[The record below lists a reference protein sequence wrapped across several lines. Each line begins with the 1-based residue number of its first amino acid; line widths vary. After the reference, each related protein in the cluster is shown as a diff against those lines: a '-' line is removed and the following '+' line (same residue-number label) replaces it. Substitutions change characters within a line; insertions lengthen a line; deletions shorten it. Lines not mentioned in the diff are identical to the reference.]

1 MEWCNASNRKKT
13 TLKQAVQAL
22 SLLRLCSVRNLLV
35 FNRKESYRMQVMQV
49 NTQATRRGGGLD
61 YKWIL
66 AMVVILGVFMSIL
79 DQTIVNIA
87 IPRLQTAFGV
97 DIHSVQWVL
106 TAYIL
111 AQGVATP
118 TAAFFADTLG
128 IKRFYIISLAA
139 FTLGSALCGVAW
151 SLPIL
156 ITFRVLQGLGGA
168 ALFPLSITL
177 LFREFPPQERGT
189 AMGFFGVPAL
199 LAPAIGPTLGGYL
212 VTFVGWQAIF
222 FINVPIGIIAIILS
236 ILFIHEYRPEGQ
248 IRFDP
253 VGFIFV
259 SLGLIALLYGL
270 SSASTDGWGSTTVIG
285 FLSVGLLSL
294 AIFIAAELII
304 ANRGGQPLLDLRLF
318 ANGPFRTSQIASFFV
333 IFSLFGGLFL
343 FPLYLQN
350 IRGLS
355 AFQSGLILLPQAL
368 AAMVSVIIG
377 GRLVDR
383 IGVRAVM
390 IPGLL
395 ILAFATWQLTY
406 ISINSSYVWLQ
417 FMFVLRGIAL
427 GLTVQPLTVAMMSEI
442 SPRQLAQASSLSTVN
457 HAVASSFGIAIL
469 ATIVQT
475 QSQIHFGHLA
485 ELVTVNSPLGELVPR
500 LQALLV
506 ARGAD
511 TASAYTAALLLI
523 ARFVQREA
531 FVLALQDAFRL
542 TIFVTGLAIIAVL
555 FVRGTRRPQ
564 RIPEQAPG
572 GAVPAVSG
580 ETARREAVP
589 VG

>member
-1 MEWCNASNRKKT
+1 
-13 TLKQAVQAL
+13 
-22 SLLRLCSVRNLLV
+22 
-35 FNRKESYRMQVMQV
+35 MQVMQV
-49 NTQATRRGGGLD
+49 NTQAARRSEGLD

-87 IPRLQTAFGV
+87 IPRLQTAFGADV
-97 DIHSVQWVL
+97 HSVQWVL

-118 TAAFFADTLG
+118 TAAYFSDTLG

-139 FTLGSALCGVAW
+139 FTLGSALCGLAW
-151 SLPIL
+151 SLPVL

-222 FINVPIGIIAIILS
+222 YINVPIGIIAIVLS
-236 ILFIHEYRPEGQ
+236 VLLIREYRPEGQ
-248 IRFDP
+248 TRFDV

-259 SLGLIALLYGL
+259 SLGLVTLLYGL
-270 SSASTDGWGSTTVIG
+270 SSATTDGWGSATVLGCLTVGIISLVIFTT
-285 FLSVGLLSL
+285 
-294 AIFIAAELII
+294 AELII

-318 ANGPFRTSQIASFFV
+318 ANGPFRAGMLANLFV
-333 IFSLFGGLFL
+333 IFALFGGLFL

-395 ILAFATWQLTY
+395 ILAYATWQLTS
-406 ISINSSYVWLQ
+406 ISVDSPYGWLQ
-417 FMFVLRGIAL
+417 LMFILRGLAL
-427 GLTVQPLTVAMMSEI
+427 GLTVQPLTVATLSEI
-442 SPRQLAQASSLSTVN
+442 PPRQLAQASSLSTVN
-457 HAVASSFGIAIL
+457 RAVASSFGIAVL
-469 ATIVQT
+469 ATVVQT
-475 QSQIHFGHLA
+475 QTQIHFGHLA
-485 ELVTVNSPLGELVPR
+485 EQFTIFSPLGELVPR
-500 LQALLV
+500 LQAFFV
-506 ARGAD
+506 ANGAD
-511 TASAYTAALLLI
+511 TVAAYNAAILLI
-523 ARFVQREA
+523 ARFIQREA
-531 FVLALQDAFRL
+531 FVLAIQDAL
-542 TIFVTGLAIIAVL
+542 WVTIGVTILAIIAVI
-555 FVRGTRRPQ
+555 FVRPSRRAQPASQ
-564 RIPEQAPG
+564 QAP
-572 GAVPAVSG
+572 V
-580 ETARREAVP
+580 ETEASEAVP
-589 VG
+589 VEAMLAG

>member
-1 MEWCNASNRKKT
+1 
-13 TLKQAVQAL
+13 
-22 SLLRLCSVRNLLV
+22 
-35 FNRKESYRMQVMQV
+35 MQVMQV
-49 NTQATRRGGGLD
+49 NTQGARRSGGLD

-66 AMVVILGVFMSIL
+66 SMVVILGVFMSIL

-87 IPRLQTAFGV
+87 IPRLQSAFGA

-118 TAAFFADTLG
+118 TAAYFADTIG
-128 IKRFYIISLAA
+128 IKRFYIISLIA
-139 FTLGSALCGVAW
+139 FTLGSALCGLAW

-177 LFREFPPQERGT
+177 IFREFPPQERGT

-199 LAPAIGPTLGGYL
+199 LAPALGPTLGGYL
-212 VTFVGWQAIF
+212 VTYVGWEAIF
-222 FINVPIGIIAIILS
+222 YINVPVGIIAIILS
-236 ILFIHEYRPEGQ
+236 FLFIREYRPEGQ
-248 IRFDP
+248 TRFDFA
-253 VGFIFV
+253 GFFFS
-259 SLGLIALLYGL
+259 SLGLTAILYGL
-270 SSASTDGWGSTTVIG
+270 SSASTDGWGSATVLG
-285 FLSVGLLSL
+285 FLSTGFLSL
-294 AIFIAAELII
+294 AIFVVAELVI

-318 ANGPFRTSQIASFFV
+318 TNGPFRAGMVANVFV
-333 IFSLFGGLFL
+333 IFGLFGGLFL
-343 FPLYLQN
+343 FPIYLQN

-368 AAMVSVIIG
+368 ASMVSVIIG

-406 ISINSSYVWLQ
+406 ISVYSSYGWLQ
-417 FMFVLRGIAL
+417 LMFILRGLAL
-427 GLTVQPLTVAMMSEI
+427 GLTVQPLTVATLSEI

-457 HAVASSFGIAIL
+457 RAVASSLGIAIL
-469 ATIVQT
+469 ATLVQT

-485 ELVTVNSPLGELVPR
+485 EQMMANSPLGELLPR
-500 LQALLV
+500 IEALFV

-511 TASAYTAALLLI
+511 LTSASAAALQLI

-531 FVLALQDAFRL
+531 FVLAVQDALRL
-542 TIFVTGLAIIAVL
+542 TIFVIGFAIIAVL
-555 FVRGTRRPQ
+555 FVRNTRRPQ
-564 RIPEQAPG
+564 RVPEQTPLTADTG
-572 GAVPAVSG
+572 EPAR
-580 ETARREAVP
+580 AEAVLA
-589 VG
+589 G